1 MKSLKTRRNASI
13 VLGLCFIVSII
24 SSIPDGIKLNLQFIL
39 SGIAIIACLIN
50 AFILHKKINKNME
63 K

>member
-13 VLGLCFIVSII
+13 VLGFCFIVSII
-24 SSIPDGIKLNLQFIL
+24 SSIPDGIKLNFQFIL
-39 SGIAIIACLIN
+39 LGIATIACLIN